1 MGIVMF
7 NKCNHWCKWYGY
19 CTNTTGSHC
28 LGLELPDEEESE
40 QEERIERLTY

>member
-1 MGIVMF
+1 MGMVMF

-19 CTNTTGSHC
+19 CTNTTGGHC
-28 LGLELPDEEESE
+28 LGLELPDEDESE